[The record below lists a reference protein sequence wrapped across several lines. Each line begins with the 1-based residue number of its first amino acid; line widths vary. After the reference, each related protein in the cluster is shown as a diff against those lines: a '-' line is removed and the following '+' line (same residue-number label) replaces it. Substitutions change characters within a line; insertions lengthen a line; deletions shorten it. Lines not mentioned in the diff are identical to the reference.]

1 LPIAPRDR
9 NLETITDEES
19 KAVFARSRK
28 RVDVRGGEAR
38 SAEGPAFDY
47 PEPDAQVEMVEQ
59 ALEKLDAVRLLLGK
73 LPEIPVGDRQS
84 LIAQLASTA
93 DSLRALTFLDAIY

>member
-1 LPIAPRDR
+1 M
-9 NLETITDEES
+9 

-28 RVDVRGGEAR
+28 RVDV
-38 SAEGPAFDY
+38 PAWPAC
-47 PEPDAQVEMVEQ
+47 PEPDAQVEIVEQ
-59 ALEKLDAVRLLLGK
+59 ALEKLDAVRLLLGQ
-73 LPEIPVGDRQS
+73 LPEIPIGDRQS